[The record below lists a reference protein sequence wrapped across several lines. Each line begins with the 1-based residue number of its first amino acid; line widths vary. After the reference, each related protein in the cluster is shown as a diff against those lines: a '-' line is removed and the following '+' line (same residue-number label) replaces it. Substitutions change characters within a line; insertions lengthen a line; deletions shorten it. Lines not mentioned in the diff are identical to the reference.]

1 MATSSSID
9 LYLLLFS
16 GTFTMLAL
24 AVGVVTF
31 SLHYQKRIIKKD
43 LALKEAEVKFSEE
56 LFLGNLNATENERNR
71 LARDLH
77 DVVGASLSAIKLQM
91 NEIGRDTN
99 NQEKIKELI
108 SKNKQTIDNTI
119 LEVRRI
125 SNDLLPPGLEE
136 FGIAYAIEG
145 LCESVVEITDI
156 NITLNIKLKEKLSNQ
171 KSLTMYRI
179 VQELLNNSVKHS
191 AATQISIDFIQNDT
205 EFLFKFEDNG
215 IGFDFDEAYQKR
227 SLGLK
232 NIQVRAKMIHGETEF
247 QTSDNEGLKVFI
259 KLPLN

>member
-1 MATSSSID
+1 MAASSSID

-16 GTFTMLAL
+16 GTFTMLTL
-24 AVGVVTF
+24 AVGVITF

-145 LCESVVEITDI
+145 LCESVVDITDI